1 MRLITLP
8 NSWTVLVD
16 CVLWALAGT
25 AIGFAAHRAGP
36 DSFDRDGWLT
46 RLRRFERDGRWY
58 ERRLHIKAWK
68 QIVPE
73 AGTLFGVGFS
83 KRRLTSSSIDH
94 LRRFVVET
102 RRAEITHWL
111 VLAVG
116 PLFVLW
122 NPVGLAIVMCAYA
135 VLANGPCIAIQRY
148 NRGRLARVIRRTDR
162 LRKSTG
168 GA

>member
-1 MRLITLP
+1 VIRLITLP
-8 NSWTVLVD
+8 TGWTVLLD
-16 CVLWALAGT
+16 CAVWAVAGT
-25 AIGFAAHRAGP
+25 AIGLAAHRADP
-36 DSFDRDGWLT
+36 DSFGHDGRLT

-68 QIVPE
+68 QVIPE

-83 KRRLTSSSIDH
+83 KRRLTSGSVDH
-94 LRRFVVET
+94 LRRFVAET

-135 VLANGPCIAIQRY
+135 VVANGPCIAIQRY
-148 NRGRLARVIRRTDR
+148 NRGRLTRVIGRTDR
-162 LRKSTG
+162 LRRSM
-168 GA
+168 